1 MLRHVM
7 DFLGVKIDSTDA
19 TLADLLATVTPF
31 ATREAFDRQ
40 RDHFVVVCLNQ
51 EITENLDERTHQE
64 R

>member
-1 MLRHVM
+1 MLRHVT
-7 DFLGVKIDSTDA
+7 DFLGVKTESTDA
-19 TLADLLATVTPF
+19 TFADLLATVTPF

-40 RDHFVVVCLNQ
+40 RNRFVVACLNQ